1 MSVVMNRLRYPV
13 SRLTVGIALLVGATL
28 CTGNQSVGASATTI
42 GTATTISTA
51 TTPRNVVVEQ
61 PSTTGTGRSVADVSI
76 PAIGLKTPLVHGIRD
91 KDLAKGLGLW
101 PGTGRIGQPG
111 NAVIAGHR
119 TSHTRPLYSI
129 DKLKKGDA
137 IIFRTPQGI
146 AEYRVTK
153 TRIVKPND
161 MWITRPTKGST
172 ITLFACHPPHSIAY
186 RWVVFAKLHSL
197 TPSKAAKLSV

>member
-1 MSVVMNRLRYPV
+1 MTVAMNQRRRLV
-13 SRLTVGIALLVGATL
+13 SRLTVGIALLVGAAV
-28 CTGNQSVGASATTI
+28 CSGNLPAGAA
-42 GTATTISTA
+42 GTVSNDVAVA
-51 TTPRNVVVEQ
+51 Q
-61 PSTTGTGRSVADVSI
+61 PSSKGTGRSIANVSI
-76 PAIGLKTPLVHGIRD
+76 PAIGVKTPLVHGIGD
-91 KDLAKGLGLW
+91 KALSKGLGLW

-119 TSHTRPLYSI
+119 TSHTRPLYDI

-137 IIFRTPQGI
+137 IIFTTPQGV

-197 TPSKAAKLSV
+197 TPSKAAKLSS